1 MKHRILWLI
10 LFIAFIF
17 IYVLVK
23 HDLAPISVSDTE
35 PLKSPWLTILV
46 MPLDSRPPCT
56 QFVEELGRIANIRV
70 ILPPEE
76 LLDHFRNPSDKQA
89 LRLWLKEN
97 ISQANAAI
105 ISVDMLIHGGLLS
118 SRLSQG
124 TVQDTQETL
133 DLLQQTHAQNPGV
146 AMYAFNIIPRLLIA
160 DSSVN
165 ASYKKDLLEYS
176 ILKNQVAVFE
186 NPLDYKQLLAIRSR
200 VPNDVIQEYETLY
213 AQNLDISN
221 KLIHL
226 TETGVITGLIIG
238 QDDGNSFGIPNLI
251 KEKLQ
256 NFVDHKPA
264 LVDRVIITR
273 GADEIA
279 LNLLARIAAKTS
291 GQSSQVYVTYST
303 DAAPTIIMPYMA
315 QSVHTTVSEKIALI
329 KGQEVSSLAEASF
342 VLYVHIGSDQST
354 EQSLTKSALE
364 IKNLMAR
371 GYPVAVVDLS
381 ENFYA
386 SQSLL
391 PYLIKES
398 VNINELAAYSGWNT
412 TSNSVGTAVSQGMFA
427 TSGFESPDQ
436 IKQHDQAQV
445 EFLLSRFLD
454 DYYFQKEIQPWIN
467 KRVRNMNADPYNLPD
482 AHYQDANDVIQLFL
496 TTKCK
501 LLFQQ
506 AIKRHPIQL
515 SDRLGTRSYQINSLA
530 VKSSLPWERT
540 FEIKVRPIMSLIEN

>member
-1 MKHRILWLI
+1 MKHRILLLV

-17 IYVLVK
+17 LYGFIKRDVTPLST
-23 HDLAPISVSDTE
+23 LDTA
-35 PLKSPWLTILV
+35 PLKSPWLTILL

-56 QFVEELGRIANIRV
+56 QFVEELGRIANIRI

-105 ISVDMLIHGGLLS
+105 VSVDMLIHGGLLS

-124 TVQDTQETL
+124 TAQDVQTTL
-133 DLLQQTHAQNPGV
+133 DLLQEVHKQNPGV
-146 AMYAFNIIPRLLIA
+146 AIYAFTIIPRLLIA
-160 DSSVN
+160 DGSTN
-165 ASYKKDLLEYS
+165 AIYKKDLLDYS
-176 ILKNQVAVFE
+176 ILKNEVTVFE
-186 NPLDYKQLLAIRSR
+186 NPLDYKRLLAIRSR
-200 VPNDVIQEYETLY
+200 VPSDVIQKYESLY
-213 AQNLDISN
+213 EQNLDISN

-226 TETGVITGLIIG
+226 AETGVITSLTIG
-238 QDDGNSFGIPNLI
+238 QDDGHSFGIPNLI

-256 NFVDHKPA
+256 DFVDHKSTLA
-264 LVDRVIITR
+264 NHVIITR

-279 LNLLARIAAKTS
+279 ANLLARIASDAS
-291 GQSSQVYVTYST
+291 GQSPRVYVTYST
-303 DAAPTIIMPYMA
+303 DDAPAVIMPYMA
-315 QSVHTTVSEKIALI
+315 QSVRTTVTEKIALI
-329 KGQEVSSLAEASF
+329 KGQEVSSPEDASF
-342 VLYVHIGSDQST
+342 ILYVHIGSDQST
-354 EQSLTKSALE
+354 EQTLTQSALE
-364 IKNLMAR
+364 VKDLMTR

-412 TSNSVGTAVSQGMFA
+412 ASNSIGTAVSQGMFA
-427 TSGFESPDQ
+427 TSGFEPPDQ
-436 IKQHDQAQV
+436 IKQHDQAQI

-467 KRVRNMNADPYNLPD
+467 KRVRNMNADPYNLPNS
-482 AHYQDANDVIQLFL
+482 HYQDANDVIQLFL

-506 AIKRHPIQL
+506 AIKGHPIQL
-515 SDRLGTRSYQINSLA
+515 SDKLGTRSYQINSLA
-530 VKSSLPWERT
+530 VESSLPWERT
-540 FEIKVRPIMSLIEN
+540 FEIKVRPIVSLVEN

>member
-1 MKHRILWLI
+1 MKHRTLLLV

-17 IYVLVK
+17 LYILVK
-23 HDLAPISVSDTE
+23 HDLVPLSISDTE
-35 PLKSPWLTILV
+35 PLKSPWLTIVV

-56 QFVEELGRIANIRV
+56 QFVEELGRIANIRI

-97 ISQANAAI
+97 LSQANAAI
-105 ISVDMLIHGGLLS
+105 VSVDMLIHGGLLS

-124 TVQDTQETL
+124 TSQDTQETL
-133 DLLQQTHAQNPGV
+133 DLLQQAHAQNPGV
-146 AMYAFNIIPRLLIA
+146 EIYAFNIIPRLLIA

-165 ASYKKDLLEYS
+165 AIYKKDLLEYS

-186 NPLDYKQLLAIRSR
+186 NPLDYKKLLDIRSR
-200 VPNDVIQEYETLY
+200 VPSDVIQEYETLY

-221 KLIHL
+221 KLIHQ

-256 NFVDHKPA
+256 NFIDHKQA
-264 LVDRVIITR
+264 LANKVIITR

-279 LNLLARIAAKTS
+279 LNLLARIAAKIS

-303 DAAPTIIMPYMA
+303 DAAPAIIMPYMA

-329 KGQEVSSLAEASF
+329 KGQEVSTLAEASF

-354 EQSLTKSALE
+354 EQTLTKSALE
-364 IKNLMAR
+364 VKSLMAR

-398 VNINELAAYSGWNT
+398 VDINELAAYSGWNT

-427 TSGFESPDQ
+427 TSGFEAPDQ

-482 AHYQDANDVIQLFL
+482 SHYQDANDVIQLFL
-496 TTKCK
+496 TTKSK

-506 AIKRHPIQL
+506 AIKRHPIEL
-515 SDRLGTRSYQINSLA
+515 SDKFGTRSYRINSLA

-540 FEIKVRPIMSLIEN
+540 FEIKVRPIMSLVEN